1 MLCKL
6 PEWTTLS
13 KYFLFFKNKFHIYL
27 FFSEQPFYGN
37 YSAIGSDTNTVIS
50 HAVAYSSKTVIRPW
64 KRSIVFKI
72 VQVVVTF
79 MSFVAISSVLPVAC
93 ENFTGPHQFSGL
105 SSHESPVG

>member
-1 MLCKL
+1 M
-6 PEWTTLS
+6 
-13 KYFLFFKNKFHIYL
+13 
-27 FFSEQPFYGN
+27 
-37 YSAIGSDTNTVIS
+37 
-50 HAVAYSSKTVIRPW
+50 IRPW

-105 SSHESPVG
+105 SSHESPVGYSDGASELITSENRKNCLNAEVHATRKYN